1 MSHEL
6 SVHQDRKLRLK
17 RATGWFPADESLLEA
32 MRLVSAGAFR
42 LFVFLCLKADRHTA
56 TYSAGCRPLA
66 LAAATSK
73 NSLRRYVVELETR
86 GLCSITP
93 TRSPRRGTAFRIN
106 PEFWPYQSVEDDSN
120 RGHPEIYVAAV
131 RKRFLALGCTSGR
144 FGTSEERQA
153 RELERRGVRLQVL
166 EDAMLVGA
174 CRKYVSWLNNGF
186 SAPIASLRYFEPLI
200 EEVQERPFP
209 SDYRDYLRM
218 EVKKL
223 AGLWSRSP
231 AKCTG
236 DLRHQDL
243 AGADRCQSGSG
254 TTIDAE
260 CIRDGRASE
269 REETR

>member
-32 MRLVSAGAFR
+32 MTLVSAGAFR

-73 NSLRRYVVELETR
+73 NSLRRYVIELETS
-86 GLCSITP
+86 GLCSITR
-93 TRSPRRGTAFRIN
+93 TRGPGRGTTFRIN
-106 PEFWPYQSVEDDSN
+106 PDYWPYQSVEDDSN
-120 RGHPEIYVAAV
+120 RAHPDVYVAAV
-131 RKRFLALGCTSGR
+131 RKRFLALRCTSGR
-144 FGTSEERQA
+144 FGPAEERQA
-153 RELERRGVRLQVL
+153 RELQGRGVRLQIL

-200 EEVQERPFP
+200 EEVQERPFAA
-209 SDYRDYLRM
+209 DYRDYLRM

-223 AGLWSRSP
+223 AGLWSQST
-231 AKCTG
+231 AKYTG
-236 DLRHQDL
+236 DLWRQDL
-243 AGADRCQSGSG
+243 PAAGRCKNRPG
-254 TTIDAE
+254 TGLDAE
-260 CIRDGRASE
+260 ATKDGRACE
-269 REETR
+269 GEETR

>member
-6 SVHQDRKLRLK
+6 SVRQDRRLRLK
-17 RATGWFPADESLLEA
+17 KATGWFPADESLLEA

-42 LFVFLCLKADRHTA
+42 LFVFLCLKADRHTG

-66 LAAATSK
+66 LATATSK
-73 NSLRRYVVELETR
+73 NSLRKYVVELETS

-93 TRSPRRGTAFRIN
+93 TGGPRSGTTFRIN

-120 RGHPEIYVAAV
+120 GAHPDVYVAAV
-131 RKRFLALGCTSGR
+131 RKRFLALGCTTGR
-144 FGTSEERQA
+144 FGPSEERQA
-153 RELERRGVRLQVL
+153 RELEGRGVRLQVL

-174 CRKYVSWLNNGF
+174 CRKYVSWLNNGS

-200 EEVQERPFP
+200 EEVQERPFAA
-209 SDYRDYLRM
+209 DYRDYLRT

-223 AGLWSRSP
+223 AGLWSQSTV
-231 AKCTG
+231 KCTG
-236 DLRHQDL
+236 DLRHQDPVGAHRPRNR
-243 AGADRCQSGSG
+243 AGTA
-254 TTIDAE
+254 IDAE
-260 CIRDGRASE
+260 PTRDARVSE